1 MDLLGFCTV
10 ASIELCNFPLSP
22 SLGIWASRQV
32 LAWCHLKSQQLFEW
46 KFPSQVL
53 WKFPSDV
60 LRKLVLKNLP
70 RQKPPSEVHLLFSPF
85 ESVPCKD
92 LFCFLTTCTI
102 VREREK
108 RRELCVCVSLSL
120 IFPQKSSKE
129 EKRVSTIVPLPF
141 RQ

>member
-1 MDLLGFCTV
+1 MFFWLCFASWVIDPLGLCRV

-22 SLGIWASRQV
+22 SLGIFE
-32 LAWCHLKSQQLFEW
+32 LFGKSWHDATSKNKQLFEW

-53 WKFPSDV
+53 WKFPSGL

-70 RQKPPSEVHLLFSPF
+70 RQKPPSEVHLLFCPF

-108 RRELCVCVSLSL
+108 RRELCVCVCVLFSL
-120 IFPQKSSKE
+120 KR
-129 EKRVSTIVPLPF
+129 EKG
-141 RQ
+141 